1 MRVAFMQLHANVVR
15 FPVERRVSPSLAVLR
30 HIAPEASE
38 IAVLAEVLGVPL
50 AHMEWRLHGSEMIAA
65 CIDDHI
71 LPTDSKARLRALGW
85 ILQPFLVEGI
95 QACRHAEWFLACA
108 LAAQLR
114 CLASTQA
121 SDETAASAA
130 DTADAAWTA
139 AAEAFVLAYQKS
151 EEAEGAAQHVGLA
164 RPSEIQRP
172 FDDTV
177 QARAEK
183 LRFGAG
189 PMRCQST

>member
-1 MRVAFMQLHANVVR
+1 MMASG
-15 FPVERRVSPSLAVLR
+15 VSS
-30 HIAPEASE
+30 
-38 IAVLAEVLGVPL
+38 
-50 AHMEWRLHGSEMIAA
+50 
-65 CIDDHI
+65 
-71 LPTDSKARLRALGW
+71 SKTTT
-85 ILQPFLVEGI
+85 
-95 QACRHAEWFLACA
+95 
-108 LAAQLR
+108 
-114 CLASTQA
+114 ASTQA

-151 EEAEGAAQHVGLA
+151 EEAEGAAQHVGIA
-164 RPSEIQRP
+164 RSSEIQRP